1 MTPTFPLKVLVVE
14 SDFPSRR
21 AIVDLISTQGHTV
34 WQATD
39 GSEGMMLFEQH
50 RPDLVITD
58 ILSSTVSGARLLQE
72 IRRVDPVAL
81 VVVSASFD
89 AKEEIVQALH
99 LRATNFIHK
108 PLRME
113 EVLTLLR
120 KYAAIIEARC
130 YGAEILHMMSHQQFQ
145 MRVDNRIHL
154 VPKITDFLVRA
165 THDILLPQSRMEVRL
180 GLGELIANAIEHGN
194 LEISYEEKTNAM
206 AASDDGLEDLFEQRR
221 SDPVLGTRRVSISF
235 NQVEGSCEW
244 LIADEGRGFDWRGLP
259 DPLSPDYMMSTHG
272 RGIFLARFQFDQMEY
287 VGLGNRVRL
296 RKTVRP
302 SADGEKDPSSDP
314 SE

>member
-1 MTPTFPLKVLVVE
+1 MTPTFPLKILVVE
-14 SDFPSRR
+14 SDFASRR
-21 AIVDLISTQGHTV
+21 AIVDLITTQGHTV
-34 WQATD
+34 WQTD
-39 GSEGMMLFEQH
+39 NGSEGFALFQQH

-58 ILSSTVSGARLLQE
+58 ILSSTTSGTRLLQE
-72 IRRVDPVAL
+72 IRGIDPVAL
-81 VVVSASFD
+81 VVVSASFEGKD
-89 AKEEIVQALH
+89 EIVQALH

-108 PLRME
+108 PLRLE

-120 KYAAIIEARC
+120 KYTAITEARC

-145 MRVDNRIHL
+145 MRIDNSIHL

-206 AASDDGLEDLFEQRR
+206 AASDTGLEELFEKRR
-221 SDPVLGTRRVSISF
+221 ADPVLGVRRVSISF
-235 NQVEGSCEW
+235 NQVEGCCEW
-244 LIADEGRGFDWRGLP
+244 VIADEGRGFDWHRLP
-259 DPLSPDYMMSTHG
+259 DPLSPDYMMSCHG

-287 VGLGNRVRL
+287 VGAGNRVRL
-296 RKTVRP
+296 RKNVRP
-302 SADGEKDPSSDP
+302 PNGSGKPDDRK
-314 SE
+314 